1 MTKWK
6 PRPIVVPEPGPL
18 INTTPLI
25 DLMLVLLVMLML
37 SIPLATHEM
46 PLDVPPPRE
55 TPQGPPPPV
64 HRLDIDA
71 AGSLSWDGRPI
82 ADAELPARLAGMVR
96 DPAEPVLH
104 FAAAGETRYARV
116 DETLAIVLRAGV
128 TRMGFVGNA
137 QFHRTLDDRPG

>member
-1 MTKWK
+1 M
-6 PRPIVVPEPGPL
+6 

-37 SIPLATHEM
+37 SIPMATHEM
-46 PLDVPPPRE
+46 PLDVPPPPPE

-64 HRLDIDA
+64 HRLDVDA
-71 AGSLSWDGRPI
+71 AGALSWDGRPI
-82 ADAELPARLAGMVR
+82 ADAELPARLARMMR

-104 FAAAGETRYARV
+104 FAADGETRYARV
-116 DETLAIVLRAGV
+116 DETLAIVLSAGV

-137 QFHRTLDDRPG
+137 QFHRTLDDRPS